1 MSAQKPDDLLE
12 ETARE
17 FLSYSFLL
25 DSWLHNADG
34 KILSDGETI
43 LAVNEETTAIFGYH
57 RSQMIGKPIDNF
69 VPERFRDAHTGHR
82 SEYKSHPKNRSMSD
96 GAVLVGL
103 RSDGVEFPAV
113 ISLLRHYD
121 AEKGLLVEVTVRVVS
136 EKN

>member
-1 MSAQKPDDLLE
+1 MEIPQKPEDLLE
-12 ETARE
+12 GTARE

-34 KILSDGETI
+34 KILSDGETV

-57 RSQMIGKPIDNF
+57 RSQMIDKPIDNF
-69 VPERFRDAHTGHR
+69 VPARFREAHVNHR
-82 SEYKSHPKNRSMSD
+82 AGYKAHPKNRSMSD
-96 GAVLVGL
+96 GAVLAGL

-121 AEKGLLVEVTVRVVS
+121 ALRGLLVEVTVRVVT
-136 EKN
+136 E

>member
-1 MSAQKPDDLLE
+1 MSTPSNDLLE
-12 ETARE
+12 EASRE

-34 KILSDGETI
+34 KIQSDGETI
-43 LAVNEETTAIFGYH
+43 LAVNEEATAIFGYH

-69 VPERFRDAHTGHR
+69 LPERFRPGHKAHR
-82 SEYKSHPKNRSMSD
+82 DNYKAHPKNRSMSD

-103 RSDGVEFPAV
+103 RSDGSEFPAV

-121 AEKGLLVEVTVRVVS
+121 AIRGLLVEITVRLVEES
-136 EKN
+136 K